1 MVRLLECPEIVAKF
15 DITLMMGKGLQHHLK
30 LMSILRESSRAYCD
44 AQLSNQELVEEIKSA
59 DLIIGDALY
68 PCSFLIA
75 DKFSL
80 PHVTI
85 LMSALSTGTGNLPL
99 NLASLPSYIPQMFSA
114 LSDSMS
120 FTERA
125 KNTLM
130 WTMYRLTS
138 RYMFLSIYQ
147 DLKEKHNI
155 TPDKTLQQTFNAVD
169 IIIVQTNFAI
179 DYPRPLLPSEYTFFW
194 Q

>member
-1 MVRLLECPEIVAKF
+1 
-15 DITLMMGKGLQHHLK
+15 MMGKGFLHYLK
-30 LMSILRESSRAYCD
+30 LMNILRESTRAYCD
-44 AQLSNQELVEEIKSA
+44 AQLSQQELVEEIKSA

-99 NLASLPSYIPQMFSA
+99 NLESLPSYIPQMFSA

-125 KNTLM
+125 RNTLM
-130 WTMYRLTS
+130 WFIYRLTS
-138 RYMFLSIYQ
+138 GYMLLSIYQ
-147 DLKEKHNI
+147 DLKERHNI
-155 TPDKTLQQTFNAVD
+155 TPDKTLQQTFDTVD

-179 DYPRPLLPSEYTFFW
+179 DYPRPLLPSEYIYIFLAIK
-194 Q
+194 